1 MEKQAKIYI
10 AGHEGMLGSAI
21 RRIFGEGGYSD
32 IIVKNSGELDLSDS
46 AAVAEFFKKEK
57 PDYVF
62 MAASKSG
69 SIQANIKYP
78 AEFIYENLV
87 IQNNIIHNAYLSG
100 VKKLLFFGAS
110 CVYPKD
116 SLQPI
121 KEEYFLTGELEPTN
135 RPYAVAKIA
144 GIEMCRAYNKQYGT
158 KFIPVV
164 PATPYGPNDHF
175 DLEKSHVLS
184 ALIRKFHEAKMNGD
198 KEITLWGSGLPAREF
213 IYIDDLAGACI
224 FIMNTADDR
233 DLINIGVGTDIAI
246 KELAEK
252 IKAIAGF
259 QGEIKWNVS
268 KPDGAMKKLLDINRL
283 RSLGW
288 SHKIDLDEGIKRTYQ
303 WFVGNFNRL

>member
-10 AGHEGMLGSAI
+10 AGHEGMLGAAI
-21 RRIFGEGGYSD
+21 KKILEKGDYSN
-32 IIVKNSGELDLSDS
+32 ILVKNSGELDLLDS
-46 AAVAEFFKKEK
+46 ETVANFFKSEK

-62 MAASKSG
+62 IAASKSG

-110 CVYPKD
+110 CVYPKEIP
-116 SLQPI
+116 QPI
-121 KEEYFLTGELEPTN
+121 KEEYFLTGELEPTS

-144 GIEMCRAYNKQYGT
+144 GIEMCRAYNKQYGA
-158 KFIPVV
+158 KFISVV
-164 PATPYGPNDHF
+164 SATPYGPNDHF

-213 IYIDDLAGACI
+213 IYIDDLAEACI
-224 FIMNTADDR
+224 FIMNTAYDR
-233 DLINIGVGTDIAI
+233 DLINIGVGADIAI

-252 IKAIAGF
+252 IKAITGF
-259 QGEIKWNVS
+259 QGEIKWDVS
-268 KPDGAMKKLLDINRL
+268 KPDGAMKKLLDTNRS

-288 SHKIDLDEGIKRTYQ
+288 SHKIDLDEGIKKTYQ

>member
-1 MEKQAKIYI
+1 
-10 AGHEGMLGSAI
+10 
-21 RRIFGEGGYSD
+21 
-32 IIVKNSGELDLSDS
+32 
-46 AAVAEFFKKEK
+46 
-57 PDYVF
+57 

-110 CVYPKD
+110 CVYQRFASADKRR
-116 SLQPI
+116 I
-121 KEEYFLTGELEPTN
+121 FLTGELEPTN

-158 KFIPVV
+158 KFVPVV

-268 KPDGAMKKLLDINRL
+268 KPDGAMKKFIR
-283 RSLGW
+283 
-288 SHKIDLDEGIKRTYQ
+288 H
-303 WFVGNFNRL
+303 